1 MNRYFGFLLSLF
13 ILLAVLNCSRIQEKV
28 EQKVNQ
34 KIDQKIDESMK
45 KLDSS
50 FSKEK
55 LDSLQMLM
63 DSVNTKNEKKNNK

>member
-1 MNRYFGFLLSLF
+1 MNKYFGFLLSLF
-13 ILLAVLNCSRIQEKV
+13 VLLTVLNCSWIQEKV

-50 FSKEK
+50 LSREK

-63 DSVNTKNEKKNNK
+63 DSISTKNEKRKN